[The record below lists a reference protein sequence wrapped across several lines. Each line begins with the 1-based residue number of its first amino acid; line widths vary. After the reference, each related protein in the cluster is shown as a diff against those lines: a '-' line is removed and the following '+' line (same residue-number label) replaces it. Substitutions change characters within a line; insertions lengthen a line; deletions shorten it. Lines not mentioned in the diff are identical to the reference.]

1 MNDKTIYTP
10 ADGFRSPKLIT
21 ADSPHV
27 KEGFLRLRH
36 ACQVKFIRHDMI
48 ENFLFGADYKPEIK
62 LSIRRIK
69 EATMASLKMENVA
82 ALDFA
87 RFVVESVGS
96 SIQVEDGSVD
106 EEGFIRV
113 DEDRTAQAFRIM
125 MYILGRI

>member
-1 MNDKTIYTP
+1 
-10 ADGFRSPKLIT
+10 
-21 ADSPHV
+21 
-27 KEGFLRLRH
+27 
-36 ACQVKFIRHDMI
+36 MI